1 MKRQAFAA
9 SVALSILAGAAGR
22 GFPIPW
28 RGLAARFHRPAPASR
43 LDVAPVLRLGV
54 FDEAGG
60 RPLFRP
66 VRGTVSPPGNVYF
79 VTHGWAP
86 NLLGQVRE
94 LVKRGS
100 DPLAWDATSGLG
112 ERWYAE
118 LCSAIKASD
127 PGATIFF
134 YSWID
139 GSATE
144 SLDAW
149 NSQSHTD
156 HAGRMLAAAI
166 KRVLPLDFDYGKV
179 HLLGHSHG
187 AKVATVAATEVHPAH
202 LTLFDSPERFGPFAR
217 YANNKLYAPP
227 YLPALPPMRRPKGTF
242 VDNYYSC
249 FGVCYNE
256 QGGAATRPIVDV
268 RLFPYSCPPNKLGC
282 SHGYPMGFYRSAGG
296 RGLGLRW
303 SPLLGQAYAT
313 LERNYSQTWTSAG
326 GDPLAMT
333 NATACYDPPPIRG
346 LISWW
351 PRRTLAEIALD
362 VKGAVMIGMARI
374 FGSGEQ
380 RTFSL
385 QGPENAFVRFWFQ
398 KNKQDDAL
406 MFAYDF
412 EDVGH
417 DDEVA
422 VWVDDIRLIAL
433 RPLGRLDKGTAA
445 VGLED
450 FEDGRHLLT
459 LALYSQKGA
468 KQVSIKKLVKLA
480 NG

>member
-1 MKRQAFAA
+1 MKRQAFVV
-9 SVALSILAGAAGR
+9 SVVLSILAGTAVGA
-22 GFPIPW
+22 FPIHW

-43 LDVAPVLRLGV
+43 LDIDPVLRLGI
-54 FDEAGG
+54 FDEVAG

-66 VRGTVSPPGNVYF
+66 VRGPVSPPGNVYF

-86 NLLGQVRE
+86 KLLGQVRK
-94 LVKRGS
+94 LVERGI

-127 PGATIFF
+127 RGATIFF

-139 GSATE
+139 GSATA
-144 SLDAW
+144 SLDGW

-166 KRVLPLDFDYGKV
+166 KRVLPPNFDYGKV

-202 LTLFDSPERFGPFAR
+202 LTLFDSPERFGPVAR

-227 YLPALPPMRRPKGTF
+227 YLPALPPARWPKGTF

-256 QGGAATRPIVDV
+256 QGGATTRPVVDV
-268 RLFPYSCPPNKLGC
+268 RLFARKCPPNEFSC
-282 SHGYPMGFYRSAGG
+282 FHGYPMCFYRRAGG
-296 RGLGLRW
+296 SGLGLGW
-303 SPLLGQAYAT
+303 SPLLGQAYTT
-313 LERNYSQTWTSAG
+313 LERNYSQTWTAAG
-326 GDPLAMT
+326 GDPLAMKT
-333 NATACYDPPPIRG
+333 ETACFDPPPISE
-346 LISWW
+346 LIAWS
-351 PRRTLAEIALD
+351 PRRTLAQVALK
-362 VKGAVMIGMARI
+362 VEGAVMIGMARI
-374 FGSGEQ
+374 FEGGEQ
-380 RTFSL
+380 QTFSL
-385 QGPENAFVRFWFQ
+385 QGPENAFVRFAFQ

-433 RPLGRLDKGTAA
+433 RPLSRLDKGAAA

-450 FEDGRHLLT
+450 FDEGRHLLT
-459 LALYSQKGA
+459 LALYSQQGA

-480 NG
+480 SG